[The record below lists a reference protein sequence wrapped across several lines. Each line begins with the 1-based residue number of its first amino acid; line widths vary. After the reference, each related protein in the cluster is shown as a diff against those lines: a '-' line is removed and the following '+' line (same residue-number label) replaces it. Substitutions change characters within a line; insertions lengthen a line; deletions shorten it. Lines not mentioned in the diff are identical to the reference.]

1 MALWFLSSSRFQ
13 PITLY
18 NWSKVVGRVSLSI
31 SHCLLPHPPPPPPHP
46 SLRPRIKVVLRS
58 CFLSPHSIWGGAL
71 RDDSCGG
78 DHFCAFLYKAFHS
91 AWGITPPNFRIPN
104 VTIVQFRIENCRSVQ
119 TLTTPYKPVGFSWA
133 SSPWESEQ
141 LEFFLLCIT
150 YGEQNFIQG
159 EPRLKVKY
167 PQIPAVQISVWN
179 RQ

>member
-31 SHCLLPHPPPPPPHP
+31 SHCLLPHPPPPHP

-58 CFLSPHSIWGGAL
+58 CFLSPHSIWGGAF

-104 VTIVQFRIENCRSVQ
+104 VTIVQFRIENYRSVQ

-141 LEFFLLCIT
+141 LEFFFALYNLWQT
-150 YGEQNFIQG
+150 KLHTGW
-159 EPRLKVKY
+159 
-167 PQIPAVQISVWN
+167 AST
-179 RQ
+179 